1 MDRLCIFDLE
11 TVPDMAAARRL
22 LDPAAA
28 MDDLTLRAALDA
40 RYARAADAPGT
51 AFVKTPLHRVV
62 CIGLLMVER
71 DDPEGPFRP
80 TRFSVRNIGDT
91 PEPDLL
97 RRFTAG
103 LRDRPTLVGF
113 NTRGF
118 DMPVLRWRCM
128 ALGLPAPAL
137 FQGDHYTRRYSPR
150 HLDLCDLLADFG
162 ASPRPSLAEAAAVVG
177 VLAKPEGMDGLQVEA
192 RVAAGDWAGIA
203 AYCGSDVLALYR
215 VFLAWAVA
223 CGGVSAADA
232 ETSAELLHDLPE
244 AGDAPLAALLGRQG

>member
-1 MDRLCIFDLE
+1 MDRLCVFDFE
-11 TVPDMAAARRL
+11 TVPDLAAARRL
-22 LDPAAA
+22 LDPAGALDDAA
-28 MDDLTLRAALDA
+28 LREALDA
-40 RYARAADAPGT
+40 RYARAGAAPGS
-51 AFVKTPLHRVV
+51 AFVKAPLHRVV

-80 TRFSVRNIGDT
+80 ARFSVRHTGDM
-91 PEPDLL
+91 PEAELL
-97 RRFTAG
+97 RRFIAG
-103 LRDRPTLVGF
+103 LRERPVLVGF

-118 DMPVLRWRCM
+118 DLPVLRWRCM
-128 ALGLPAPAL
+128 ALGLPAPAV

-177 VLAKPEGMDGLQVEA
+177 ASAKPEGMDGLQVEG

-223 CGGVSAADA
+223 CGGLSAADA

-244 AGDAPLAALLGRQG
+244 ANDPPLAALLGREG